1 MDTEMQ
7 AVYTPENE
15 EELNTNHVQKAAD
28 SQPKCDENTAP
39 YLAKIEDTIST
50 LNNSNALLKRATEE
64 INASV
69 EKINAN
75 ESHVKAILASCTECI
90 LRITN
95 MESELKILNANCA
108 VNQELIK
115 ANLHLNAVCQEQVI
129 PALPPLKLET
139 KLKVKVEEYGEA
151 LLLLGQ
157 TFDIKD
163 RLKEIAGARYNSAP
177 PEKKGWLVPKD
188 KLDLVK
194 NELLDLCEFDDS
206 AIA

>member
-1 MDTEMQ
+1 MQ
-7 AVYTPENE
+7 AAYTPENE
-15 EELNTNHVQKAAD
+15 EELSTNVKKTAD
-28 SQPKCDENTAP
+28 SQPISDGSSLVH
-39 YLAKIEDTIST
+39 LAKIEDTIST
-50 LNNSNALLKRATEE
+50 LDNSNSLLKRATEE

-69 EKINAN
+69 QKINAN
-75 ESHVKAILASCTECI
+75 ESNVKDILAICTECI

-95 MESELKILNANCA
+95 IEGELKTLNANCA

-115 ANLHLNAVCQEQVI
+115 ANLHLNAACQEQDI
-129 PALPPLKLET
+129 PPLPPLKLET

-177 PEKKGWLVPKD
+177 PEKKGWLIPKE

-194 NELLDLCEFDDS
+194 KELLDLCEFDDS
-206 AIA
+206 SIK

>member
-7 AVYTPENE
+7 AAYTPENE
-15 EELNTNHVQKAAD
+15 EELSTNVKKTAD
-28 SQPKCDENTAP
+28 SQPISDGSSLVH
-39 YLAKIEDTIST
+39 LAKIEDTIST
-50 LNNSNALLKRATEE
+50 LDNSNSLLKRATEE

-69 EKINAN
+69 QKINAN
-75 ESHVKAILASCTECI
+75 ESNVKAILVSCTECI

-95 MESELKILNANCA
+95 IEGELKTLNANCA

-115 ANLHLNAVCQEQVI
+115 ANLHLNAACQEQDI
-129 PALPPLKLET
+129 PPLPPLKLET

-177 PEKKGWLVPKD
+177 PEKKGWLIPKE

-194 NELLDLCEFDDS
+194 KELLDLCEFDDS
-206 AIA
+206 SIK